1 MADPNLPPNGGP
13 APELPPVPAGLTRY
27 QVACTDAAGN
37 TALLQLDSLNH
48 QGALAAALAWLCNNP
63 VEVHRVVLERQQSGI
78 ITSTANLPK
87 IVRR

>member
-13 APELPPVPAGLTRY
+13 APELPPTPPGLTRY
-27 QVACTDAAGN
+27 QVSCTDAAGN
-37 TALLQLDSLNH
+37 TALLHLDSLNH

-63 VEVHRVVLERQQSGI
+63 VEVHKIVLERQQSKI
-78 ITSTANLPK
+78 ITSMSDLPK